1 MTSDDTHART
11 QKLLEEHRYFGMDK
25 DQVTLI
31 KQVRR
36 ASSLL
41 QIVRHSAPSDDLRC
55 PQTCYGLLGR
65 FWLNTLSYDETGP
78 DETGR

>member
-11 QKLLEEHRYFGMDK
+11 QKLLEENRYFGMDK

-36 ASSLL
+36 ASVLL
-41 QIVRHSAPSDDLRC
+41 QNVCCTATFIYRKVDKLVTNCSEAF
-55 PQTCYGLLGR
+55 G
-65 FWLNTLSYDETGP
+65 
-78 DETGR
+78 

>member
-11 QKLLEEHRYFGMDK
+11 QKLLEENRYFGMDK

-36 ASSLL
+36 SSAVL
-41 QIVRHSAPSDDLRC
+41 
-55 PQTCYGLLGR
+55 
-65 FWLNTLSYDETGP
+65 
-78 DETGR
+78 